1 MDDEFGAAYAGTVA
15 RRHSIRTLGSRTAEE
30 ALDDGVPPRT
40 VWLALC
46 EDMDVPEERRFGR
59 ERKARTRD

>member
-15 RRHSIRTLGSRTAEE
+15 RNHSMRTLGSRTAEE
-30 ALDDGVPPRT
+30 ALADGVPPRT

-59 ERKARTRD
+59 ERRARTRD